1 MDEATKLEYSRD
13 NNSGN
18 PIFSTLL
25 DVMNKP
31 VLAQLNDVL
40 DITIDTGDRH
50 VVWFM
55 SFEHKDL
62 DNVIDEEFTGCRPPR
77 KYRLPFTETGY
88 RSYIINTSADLTV
101 GNVKLAMF
109 NGLKD
114 LLYEKVGDKII
125 DTFEED
131 FERECVLW
139 K

>member
-1 MDEATKLEYSRD
+1 MDETTKLTYTRE
-13 NNSGN
+13 NNSRN
-18 PIFSTLL
+18 PIFSRVL

-55 SFEHKDL
+55 SFEHRDL
-62 DNVIDEEFTGCRPPR
+62 DNVINEEFTGCRPPK

-88 RSYIINTSADLTV
+88 RSYIINTTHDLTV
-101 GNVKLAMF
+101 GNVQKAMF
-109 NGLKD
+109 NGLID
-114 LLYEKVGDKII
+114 LLKEKVGDKII
-125 DTFEED
+125 DEFEQD

>member
-1 MDEATKLEYSRD
+1 MDETTKLTYTRE
-13 NNSGN
+13 NNSRN
-18 PIFSTLL
+18 PIFSRVL

-55 SFEHKDL
+55 SFEHRDL
-62 DNVIDEEFTGCRPPR
+62 DNVINEEFTGCRPPR

-88 RSYIINTSADLTV
+88 RSYIINTTHDLTV
-101 GNVKLAMF
+101 GNVQKAMF
-109 NGLKD
+109 NGLID
-114 LLYEKVGDKII
+114 LLKEKVGDKII
-125 DTFEED
+125 DEFEQD

>member
-1 MDEATKLEYSRD
+1 MDETTKLEYSRD
-13 NNSGN
+13 NNSEN

-31 VLAQLNDVL
+31 VLAQLNDVM

-50 VVWFM
+50 IVWFM

-62 DNVIDEEFTGCRPPR
+62 ENVNNEQFEGCRPPK

-88 RSYIINTSADLTV
+88 RSYIINTSDELTV
-101 GNVKLAMF
+101 GNVKRAMF
-109 NGLKD
+109 NGLKS

>member
-1 MDEATKLEYSRD
+1 MDETTKLTYTRE
-13 NNSGN
+13 NNSRN
-18 PIFSTLL
+18 PIFSRVL

-55 SFEHKDL
+55 SFEHRDL
-62 DNVIDEEFTGCRPPR
+62 DNVIDEEFTGCRPPK

-88 RSYIINTSADLTV
+88 RSYIINTTHDLTV
-101 GNVKLAMF
+101 GNVKKAMF
-109 NGLKD
+109 NGLIN
-114 LLYEKVGDKII
+114 LLKEKVGDKII
-125 DTFEED
+125 DEFEQD

>member
-1 MDEATKLEYSRD
+1 MDEATKLTYNRE
-13 NNSGN
+13 NNSRN
-18 PIFSTLL
+18 PIFSRVL

-55 SFEHKDL
+55 SFEHRDL
-62 DNVIDEEFTGCRPPR
+62 DNVIDEEFTGCRPPK

-88 RSYIINTSADLTV
+88 RSYIINTTHDLTV
-101 GNVKLAMF
+101 GNVKKAMF
-109 NGLKD
+109 NGLID
-114 LLYEKVGDKII
+114 LLKEKVGDKII
-125 DTFEED
+125 DEFEQD